1 MTFSAEVIPPDCW
14 IILYLQYLRSFFNTV
29 NEGGPELPCMT
40 VVIIIIIIILLK
52 PLYTSQIIVYHYLCY
67 VQPNKKKI
75 VEQYENGKPY
85 AK

>member
-29 NEGGPELPCMT
+29 NEGEPELPCMT
-40 VVIIIIIIILLK
+40 VVIIIIILLIT
-52 PLYTSQIIVYHYLCY
+52 LYTSQIIVYHYLRY

-75 VEQYENGKPY
+75 CR
-85 AK
+85 AM

>member
-40 VVIIIIIIILLK
+40 VVIIIIIILLIT
-52 PLYTSQIIVYHYLCY
+52 LYTSQIIVYHYLCY
-67 VQPNKKKI
+67 VQPNKKKNCRAI
-75 VEQYENGKPY
+75 
-85 AK
+85 

>member
-40 VVIIIIIIILLK
+40 VVIIIIIILLIT
-52 PLYTSQIIVYHYLCY
+52 LYTSQIIVYHYLCY

-75 VEQYENGKPY
+75 CR
-85 AK
+85 AM